1 MKYNLN
7 KKAKEELKR
16 MGITKEKGILLYQN
30 KLSLG
35 YINGKKIE
43 TAIAETKSKTGSQE
57 WKIIK

>member
-57 WKIIK
+57 